1 VTEAL
6 LFSVQRFSTEDGPGI
21 RTTLFFK
28 GCPLSCPWCHN
39 PEGLMHKP
47 EIMRLAVDC
56 VGCGDCAKVCNGGA
70 LTSNGGAVVFDR
82 GRCRAC
88 GACVEACG
96 PGAIEMVGR
105 RWSAGELLDEVLK
118 DRTFYSTSGGG
129 ITLSGGEPLVQA
141 DFLMAFLPRVRAAG
155 LHTALDTSGAARRER
170 FAGVLPLVDLVLFDI
185 KMLDESEHLKITGE
199 GTQEILA
206 NAVEAQGRG
215 VPMWVRT
222 PVIPGYTDADEN
234 IREIARFI
242 RKSLPSV
249 QRYDLLAYSNLC
261 RSKYERLGRN
271 FGMGDTGA
279 LGRERMEKLAETAR
293 REGISRVTWSGP
305 TAD

>member
-1 VTEAL
+1 MTGAL

-21 RTTLFFK
+21 RTTLFVK

-39 PEGLMHKP
+39 PEGLTHRS
-47 EIMRLAVDC
+47 EIMRFAADC
-56 VGCGDCAKVCNGGA
+56 VGCGDCAKVCTGGA
-70 LTSNGGAVVFDR
+70 LTRNGGAVVFDR
-82 GRCRAC
+82 GLCRAC

-105 RWSAGELLDEVLK
+105 RWGAGELLDEVLK
-118 DRTFYSTSGGG
+118 DKTFYTTSGGG

-141 DFLMAFLPRVRAAG
+141 DFLMDFLPQTRAAG
-155 LHTALDTSGAARRER
+155 LHTALDTSGAAGRER

-185 KMLDESEHLKITGE
+185 KMLDDGRHRKVTGE
-199 GTQEILA
+199 GTKEILG
-206 NAVEAQGRG
+206 NAVEAAGRG
-215 VPMWVRT
+215 VPMWIRT

-242 RKSLPSV
+242 RTSLPSV
-249 QRYDLLAYSNLC
+249 QRFDLLAYSNLC
-261 RSKYERLGRN
+261 RSKYERLGRT
-271 FGMGDTGA
+271 FAMGDAGA

-293 REGISRVTWSGP
+293 REGISRVAWSGP

>member
-39 PEGLMHKP
+39 PEGLLHKS
-47 EIMRLAVDC
+47 EIMRLEIDC
-56 VGCGDCAKVCNGGA
+56 VGCGDCAKVCKEGA
-70 LTSNGGAVVFDR
+70 LTRNGGAVVYDR

-96 PGAIEMVGR
+96 PGAIELVGR
-105 RWSAGELLDEVLK
+105 RWGADDLLDEVLK
-118 DRTFYSTSGGG
+118 DRTFYKTSGGG

-141 DFLMAFLPRVRAAG
+141 DFLMAFLPRARAAG
-155 LHTALDTSGAARRER
+155 LHTALDTCGAARRER
-170 FAGVLPLVDLVLFDI
+170 FAGLLPLVDLVLFDI
-185 KMLDESEHLKITGE
+185 KTLDDGQHRKITGE
-199 GTQEILA
+199 GTKEILA
-206 NAVEAQGRG
+206 NAVEAAGRG
-215 VPMWVRT
+215 VPMWIRT
-222 PVIPGYTDADEN
+222 PVIPGYTDSEEN

-249 QRYDLLAYSNLC
+249 QRFDLLAYSNLC

-271 FGMGDTGA
+271 FGMGDAGA
-279 LGRERMEKLAETAR
+279 LGRERMEKLAGTAR
-293 REGISRVTWSGP
+293 REGVPRVAWSGP